1 MRIVK
6 ILLIGAVAGG
16 VSLPGASRSLR
27 AYNPPACQILAPA
40 ACLDGSTGAYRGEA
54 CEKARATFAA
64 AKEAC
69 AADPL
74 QRPPIARPGTQRSPA
89 PAVAPGCNSRVRY
102 ALCVSAT
109 AKPPAATIGPLCG
122 KTVSAAPCGPDPAS
136 PFWAA
141 TAAGVRG

>member
-27 AYNPPACQILAPA
+27 AYSPQACQVLAPA
-40 ACLDGSTGAYRGEA
+40 ACLDGSTSAYRTES
-54 CEKARATFAA
+54 CEKARVTLAA
-64 AKEAC
+64 AMEAC
-69 AADPL
+69 AAGLP
-74 QRPPIARPGTQRSPA
+74 QHPHSTRPGGMSTPA
-89 PAVAPGCNSRVRY
+89 PAAPGCNSRVRY

-109 AKPPAATIGPLCG
+109 ATPPAAMIRPLCD
-122 KTVSAAPCGPDPAS
+122 KTVPAGSCDVESALPY
-136 PFWAA
+136 WAA